1 MFEKFKLK
9 TNPFRMVPAVHQE
22 ELIWAG
28 FPEIKERFEKRIKRS
43 IRIPNSTIVL
53 NWGEYGSGKT
63 HAARYF
69 SKQSVLQTCIDPERD
84 STTPLS
90 IVINFPKGKNVVREL
105 FTQIID
111 KIDIAAVHSKLSS
124 FDSEKILDNATDNMF
139 VRQVISYLFR
149 EDFAKDLYL
158 KYLYDES
165 STQERNKLGFLRKI
179 ETDNDIVELLSALLT
194 IITNDTIYPC
204 VIIWIDEFEDIAYQS
219 SSNIN
224 NINNFIKVLFDKTP
238 NKLLLFINFTLSAM
252 ANVGD
257 LSVYLQD
264 AVKSRIK
271 ERIELAIPA
280 KDELKIYLIDLLNNP
295 INRDGKPDGYVPFEE
310 DMIDQLIDDI
320 GNTSLR
326 RFNEALSYLL
336 ESADLDG
343 KSTISKEYY
352 LSIKDEIIGWKDE

>member
-1 MFEKFKLK
+1 
-9 TNPFRMVPAVHQE
+9 
-22 ELIWAG
+22 
-28 FPEIKERFEKRIKRS
+28 
-43 IRIPNSTIVL
+43 
-53 NWGEYGSGKT
+53 
-63 HAARYF
+63 
-69 SKQSVLQTCIDPERD
+69 
-84 STTPLS
+84 
-90 IVINFPKGKNVVREL
+90 
-105 FTQIID
+105 
-111 KIDIAAVHSKLSS
+111 
-124 FDSEKILDNATDNMF
+124 
-139 VRQVISYLFR
+139 
-149 EDFAKDLYL
+149 
-158 KYLYDES
+158 
-165 STQERNKLGFLRKI
+165 
-179 ETDNDIVELLSALLT
+179 
-194 IITNDTIYPC
+194 
-204 VIIWIDEFEDIAYQS
+204 
-219 SSNIN
+219 
-224 NINNFIKVLFDKTP
+224 
-238 NKLLLFINFTLSAM
+238 M

-271 ERIELAIPA
+271 ERIELAIPD